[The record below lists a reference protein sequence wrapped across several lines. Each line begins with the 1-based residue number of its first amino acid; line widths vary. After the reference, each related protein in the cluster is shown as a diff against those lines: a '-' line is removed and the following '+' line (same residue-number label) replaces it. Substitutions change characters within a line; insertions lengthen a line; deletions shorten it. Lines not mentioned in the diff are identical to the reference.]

1 MTKSVGGTGA
11 VPSQILGQYLDKF
24 RDDTAVVPPTYGRDR
39 SQTSDS
45 FGCPRSA
52 RCTDNCILNRLHE
65 RPEGDSG
72 EFGIA
77 RAAGRRMA
85 RAARMWQVGRYV
97 IMPDHIHLFCAPA
110 KSETQPLLQWVKYWK
125 SSAARNW
132 IESADSPVWQRHF
145 WDTQLRRSES
155 YDQKWQYVVEN
166 PVRAGLVA
174 RSEDWRYQGEMN
186 VLQW

>member
-1 MTKSVGGTGA
+1 RRDARIIVFLTVCTKDRKA
-11 VPSQILGQYLDKF
+11 ILASSESHALLIDAW
-24 RDDTAVVPPTYGRDR
+24 R
-39 SQTSDS
+39 
-45 FGCPRSA
+45 
-52 RCTDNCILNRLHE
+52 
-65 RPEGDSG
+65 
-72 EFGIA
+72 
-77 RAAGRRMA
+77 RAK
-85 RAARMWQVGRYV
+85 MWQVGRYV

-110 KSETQPLLQWVKYWK
+110 KSETQPLLHWVKYWK

-174 RSEDWRYQGEMN
+174 RSEDWSFQGGVERTAL
-186 VLQW
+186 VTTLEGRAPSRPKHKRKGTLEDGRRSFKVWDDTEVV

>member
-11 VPSQILGQYLDKF
+11 LFRPRF
-24 RDDTAVVPPTYGRDR
+24 RDDTAVVPPKYGRNW

-52 RCTDNCILNRLHE
+52 RCTDNCIPNRPHE

-77 RAAGRRMA
+77 RAADRRMA
-85 RAARMWQVGRYV
+85 GGENVAGWTVRHYAC
-97 IMPDHIHLFCAPA
+97 HIHLFCAPA

-125 SSAARNW
+125 SSAAGNW
-132 IESADSPVWQRHF
+132 IKSADSPVWQRHF

-174 RSEDWRYQGEMN
+174 RSEDWPYQGEMN